1 MSAILL
7 AWLANKL
14 LNSLFMLEPLEPL
27 MSLPVVSCYTLR
39 RFGTVFWLLGAG
51 RLNEGSNGIL
61 LRMASGQRMSYTS
74 RCQSRCQLSRVCM
87 QIARLM
93 FVKESFVIIVY
104 IFSVVGSIIFGIQQ
118 LRFYQQLD
126 EQNDARLHFFE
137 FVWPSRHLIL
147 LRYSDP
153 DVSKNHVVSTL
164 QVSRGHNEG
173 LCGDYFRFAKFSWN
187 RTGWTRAQGEHEQFE
202 LILAKYIQTGC
213 GPGGSF
219 PMLPVFFEAIDMID
233 DLGSEGDRLGD
244 GARLAKEVSGLRV
257 THCDTEHILIYTEH
271 IEPIKTY

>member
-39 RFGTVFWLLGAG
+39 RFGTVFWLRGAG

-61 LRMASGQRMSYTS
+61 LRMASGQRMSYPS
-74 RCQSRCQLSRVCM
+74 RCQRRCQLSRVCM

-187 RTGWTRAQGEHEQFE
+187 RTG
-202 LILAKYIQTGC
+202 
-213 GPGGSF
+213 
-219 PMLPVFFEAIDMID
+219 
-233 DLGSEGDRLGD
+233 
-244 GARLAKEVSGLRV
+244 
-257 THCDTEHILIYTEH
+257 
-271 IEPIKTY
+271 

>member
-1 MSAILL
+1 MSASLL

-39 RFGTVFWLLGAG
+39 RFGTVFWLRGAG

-104 IFSVVGSIIFGIQQ
+104 IFSFVGSIIFGIQQ

-137 FVWPSRHLIL
+137 LVWPSRHLIL

-153 DVSKNHVVSTL
+153 DVSKNHVASTL

-187 RTGWTRAQGEHEQFE
+187 RTG
-202 LILAKYIQTGC
+202 
-213 GPGGSF
+213 
-219 PMLPVFFEAIDMID
+219 
-233 DLGSEGDRLGD
+233 
-244 GARLAKEVSGLRV
+244 
-257 THCDTEHILIYTEH
+257 
-271 IEPIKTY
+271 